1 LRGKIDGKL
10 YFLYKNWIILL
21 SWFFGYFI
29 NLASVYNESNE
40 FRGIKMKS
48 KLIICLVIVVLLA
61 GCAGSK
67 AVAGTGVDTSVQ
79 NFSDV
84 TTKDWKLIELY
95 INGVNSNFS
104 RDNQP
109 NQLSRD
115 IFSLKLEDG
124 TISGTGAPNR
134 YSGRYTLNDNQGIS
148 ITPLLSTL
156 MASIFE
162 PENLREHD
170 FFSYIQNT
178 STWSLSNNGA
188 NLELIS
194 VNSDNN
200 PVRMIFAL

>member
-1 LRGKIDGKL
+1 M
-10 YFLYKNWIILL
+10 
-21 SWFFGYFI
+21 
-29 NLASVYNESNE
+29 YNESNE